1 MNVQLARL
9 EKQHNKLH
17 DEIEK
22 LDRSPF
28 EGRKLAQL
36 KKEKL
41 AIKDQIHQIK
51 KSQGPTQ

>member
-9 EKQHNKLH
+9 EKQHSKLH